1 MQKMQAIIGLPLL
14 ETETGTQIGQI
25 KDIVLNIEEARVSGV
40 IIDEGKNELSVRGIA
55 FVDLLGLGRDAIMI
69 RNHSVIH
76 QCACIFE
83 ITSNYY
89 VKELF
94 EKEIITEEGLRLGRL
109 VDIFFDINTGEMKW
123 YQVSDSL
130 VTDLLYG
137 RKRMPLPK
145 IQIVG
150 KDKVIVPDS
159 MAKLLC
165 EDI

>member
-1 MQKMQAIIGLPLL
+1 MQRLQDIIGLPLL

-25 KDIVLNIEEARVSGV
+25 KDIVLNIEEAKVYGV
-40 IIDEGKNELSVRGIA
+40 IIDEGNNALSGKGIA
-55 FVDLLGLGRDAIMI
+55 FLDLLGLGRDAIMV
-69 RNHSVIH
+69 RNHSVVH

-83 ITSNYY
+83 ITNHYY

-123 YQVSDSL
+123 YQLSDSL

-137 RKRMPLPK
+137 RKKMPLPK

-150 KDKVIVPDS
+150 KDKVIVPDC